1 MLPDTGEKRSTE
13 LSNLP
18 RSPTFGAKSTR
29 TATEHLLEWTRADRT
44 ETLNKRLRVLAKKAV
59 ENVAAADGDEMSI
72 MA

>member
-1 MLPDTGEKRSTE
+1 MLPDTGEKKSTE

-44 ETLNKRLRVLAKKAV
+44 ETLNKRLRVLAKTAE
-59 ENVAAADGDEMSI
+59 ENVAAADGDEISI